1 MTVAVIIVAAGRG
14 SRMGSDVPKQYLS
27 LGTSTP
33 IRLSIDAF
41 LRVSAVHWI
50 VPVIHPGDVAL
61 YREALGDFSD
71 DRLCPPVDGGATR
84 AFSVREGLESLQD
97 AQPDQVLIHDAA
109 RPFISE
115 QIISEVITALH
126 TSDGACA
133 ALPVVDALWSS
144 DRRLAKDPIP
154 REGLWRAQTPQGFRY
169 QSILEAHR
177 THDGTG
183 ADDVAVARHSG
194 MQVTLVLG
202 SEQNYKI
209 TTQADYE
216 RAKRDIQ
223 TLSER

>member
-1 MTVAVIIVAAGRG
+1 VTVAVIIVAAGRG
-14 SRMGSDVPKQYLS
+14 TRMGSDVPKQYLS

-41 LRVSAVHWI
+41 MRVPAVRWI

-61 YREALGDFSD
+61 YHEALGGLSD

-84 AFSVREGLESLQD
+84 ALSVRKGLESLQD
-97 AQPDQVLIHDAA
+97 AQPDNVLIHDSA
-109 RPFISE
+109 RPFVSE
-115 QIISEVITALH
+115 RIISDVISALQTH
-126 TSDGACA
+126 EGACA

-144 DRRLAKDPIP
+144 DGNSAMEPIP
-154 REGLWRAQTPQGFRY
+154 RDGLWRAQTPQGFRY
-169 QSILEAHR
+169 HSILKAHR

-183 ADDVAVARHSG
+183 TDDVAVARQAG

-209 TTQADYE
+209 TTQSDYE
-216 RAKRDIQ
+216 RAQRDVQ
-223 TLSER
+223 ALSER